1 MSREMTILVG
11 TVGQGVMRSADSGQ
25 SWRRIGV
32 DQGMH
37 SDAVVRTVV
46 NHPSHPETVFA
57 GSDAGLYV
65 SEDSG
70 GTWSLLDGLLRGQHV
85 WALAIDPG
93 VPGTMYAGTGTP
105 TPAGVFRSNDGGRTW
120 EQRPVEIAA
129 ECINV
134 GTPRVTAIAI
144 DPTAANRV
152 WVGLE
157 VDGLRLS
164 TDSGESWRAVNGAI
178 PNRDVHN
185 VTVTAGPPK
194 TVIVVVNDDIYTT
207 IDDGATWRS
216 VGVRDSFP
224 WGYPRGGPGK
234 AGRNEYRVRNHRGHH
249 TRPNRDSDAVHRH
262 GQHLEQPDP
271 AGGAERRHV
280 GGERPALRH
289 RRYVRRQPLRIPVP
303 QRRRRR
309 VVGQAVEGV
318 QRDIVC
324 DLGAQLTG

>member
-1 MSREMTILVG
+1 MSRDMTILVG

-25 SWRRIGV
+25 TWRRIGV

-46 NHPSHPETVFA
+46 NHPGHPETVFA

-70 GTWSLLDGLLRGQHV
+70 GTWSLLGGILRGQHV
-85 WALAIDPG
+85 WALAIDSNA
-93 VPGTMYAGTGTP
+93 PGTMYAGTGTP
-105 TPAGVFRSNDGGRTW
+105 TPAGVFRSNDGGQTW

-164 TDSGESWRAVNGAI
+164 TDSGESWRAINGAI
-178 PNRDVHN
+178 PNPDVHN
-185 VTVTAGPPK
+185 VTVTPGPPK
-194 TVIVVVNDDIYTT
+194 TVIVVVNDDIYTSV
-207 IDDGATWRS
+207 DDGASWRS
-216 VGVRDSFP
+216 VGVQEAFP
-224 WGYPRGGPGK
+224 WGYPRGILVKPSDTSTVFVTIGDTTPGQIGTVMRSTDTGK
-234 AGRNEYRVRNHRGHH
+234 TWSSLSLPVQPNAAMWVVNAQPYDPDLMFAGSRYGYLYR
-249 TRPNRDSDAVHRH
+249 SD
-262 GQHLEQPDP
+262 D
-271 AGGAERRHV
+271 
-280 GGERPALRH
+280 GGESWTKLWREFSEISS
-289 RRYVRRQPLRIPVP
+289 VIWVP
-303 QRRRRR
+303 N
-309 VVGQAVEGV
+309 
-318 QRDIVC
+318 
-324 DLGAQLTG
+324 

>member
-70 GTWSLLDGLLRGQHV
+70 GTWNLLDGLLRGQHV

-93 VPGTMYAGTGTP
+93 MPGTMYAGTGTP

-224 WGYPRGGPGK
+224 WGYPRGVLVKPGETNTVFVTIGDTTPGRIGTVMRSTDTGNTWSSLTLPVAPNAAMWVVNAQPYDTDVMF
-234 AGRNEYRVRNHRGHH
+234 AGSRYGYLYR
-249 TRPNRDSDAVHRH
+249 SD
-262 GQHLEQPDP
+262 D
-271 AGGAERRHV
+271 
-280 GGERPALRH
+280 GGESWDKLWREFSEISS
-289 RRYVRRQPLRIPVP
+289 VIWVP
-303 QRRRRR
+303 N
-309 VVGQAVEGV
+309 
-318 QRDIVC
+318 
-324 DLGAQLTG
+324 

>member
-1 MSREMTILVG
+1 MAREMTILVG

-37 SDAVVRTVV
+37 SDALVRAVV

-65 SEDSG
+65 SEDAG
-70 GTWSLLDGLLRGQHV
+70 GTWRLLDGQLRGRHV
-85 WALAIDPG
+85 WALAIDPDA
-93 VPGTMYAGTGTP
+93 PDTMYAGTGTP
-105 TPAGVFRSNDGGRTW
+105 TPAGVFRSGDGGRTW

-164 TDSGESWRAVNGAI
+164 TDSGESWRAVNGGI

-207 IDDGATWRS
+207 VDDGATWRS

-224 WGYPRGGPGK
+224 WGYPRGVLVKPGEANTVFVTIGDTTPGQIGTVMRSTDTGNTWSSLTFPVEPNAAMWVVNAQPYEADVMF
-234 AGRNEYRVRNHRGHH
+234 AGSRYGYLYR
-249 TRPNRDSDAVHRH
+249 SD
-262 GQHLEQPDP
+262 D
-271 AGGAERRHV
+271 
-280 GGERPALRH
+280 GGESWSKLWREFSEISS
-289 RRYVRRQPLRIPVP
+289 VIWVP
-303 QRRRRR
+303 N
-309 VVGQAVEGV
+309 
-318 QRDIVC
+318 
-324 DLGAQLTG
+324 